1 MPSKLLAAFGCF
13 AFSVALAG
21 CAASPKPPSANG
33 GLFRQKNEGYSILYK
48 LMSDESQV
56 GKIFIIKHADDSVG
70 NLIRGVGD
78 ACTAASKQMDEFPKS
93 DNRIEYDV
101 SDLPYIEVKSREL
114 AASETTKALLG
125 SSGKE
130 FELRLIF
137 SQAQAMNYAHQL
149 CDALAADEDNP
160 DRKNFL
166 TDLSQRC
173 SGYYTS
179 LMSMLDVKP

>member
-1 MPSKLLAAFGCF
+1 MLSKL
-13 AFSVALAG
+13 FSGLLSVACAIALAG

-48 LMSDESQV
+48 LMGDESQV

-70 NLIRGVGD
+70 NLVKGIGD
-78 ACTAASKQMDEFPKS
+78 ACATAKKQMDEFPKS

-149 CDALAADEDNP
+149 CDALAADDDNP
-160 DRKNFL
+160 DRKSFL

-173 SGYYTS
+173 SGYYSS
-179 LMSMLDVKP
+179 LLSLLAVKP

>member
-1 MPSKLLAAFGCF
+1 MLSKLLSGL
-13 AFSVALAG
+13 FSVTCGIGLIG

-56 GKIFIIKHADDSVG
+56 GRIFIIKHADDSVG
-70 NLIRGVGD
+70 NLIRGIGD
-78 ACTAASKQMDEFPKS
+78 ACATAGKQMDEFPKS

-101 SDLPYIEVKSREL
+101 SDLPYVEVKSREL

-137 SQAQAMNYAHQL
+137 SQAQAMDYAHQL
-149 CDALAADEDNP
+149 CESLAADDDNP

-173 SGYYTS
+173 SGYYSS
-179 LMSMLDVKP
+179 LISMLDVKP